1 MKVIWALQK
10 GIYNKLTDATEDL
23 IGKVS
28 GIYHYVPQ
36 HTTFPYVVIAEN
48 KAKEISNFSE
58 SVFEVQTKI
67 EVFDRS
73 ESNEDLLDIM
83 NDIVVILKRTS
94 DFVITGY
101 NLIDS
106 HFLSANSFLMDDGKT
121 WKGELFF
128 SFIVKEV

>member
-1 MKVIWALQK
+1 MQIIWELQK
-10 GIYNKLTDATEDL
+10 AIYSKLTDVTENL

-28 GIYHYVPQ
+28 GVYHHVPQ
-36 HTTFPYVVIAEN
+36 HTTFPYVVVSEN

-58 SVFEVQTKI
+58 SIFEVQTKI

-73 ESNEDLLDIM
+73 ESNEDLLDIV
-83 NDIVVILKRTS
+83 NDAVSILKETS

-106 HFLSANSFLMDDGKT
+106 HFLSVNSFLMDDGRT
-121 WKGELFF
+121 WKCELFF
-128 SFIVKEV
+128 SFIVKEG